1 VFARRETAEA
11 QPFEAKRP
19 DDEVE
24 SRESEQRRN
33 SREEKIFFGVELID
47 RALWANSL
55 ISRKKIG
62 ELSTW
67 RENPKA

>member
-1 VFARRETAEA
+1 VQA

-55 ISRKKIG
+55 ISRKKSESFLRG
-62 ELSTW
+62 

>member
-1 VFARRETAEA
+1 VFARRETVEA

-33 SREEKIFFGVELID
+33 SREEKISFGVELID

-55 ISRKKIG
+55 ISRKKSESFLRG
-62 ELSTW
+62 S
-67 RENPKA
+67 ENPKA